1 MQSHNG
7 LTRRDIGIIRRQTRC
22 DQGAEGGDQRRVVQ
36 RLAGLAQRDPRQIA
50 GGFRILR
57 LCRGHRVAFGQRL
70 RTFEIPF
77 GLGQLYL
84 GTLYRAFK
92 RHRVQRRDL
101 HAFLQELPFLC
112 VEHHHAAADLER
124 QVHCFQRCDLA
135 EKDPLHLR
143 RGAARL
149 YQFDRPDR
157 RGRAR
162 GGQVIGVLCNK
173 RRREGGA

>member
-7 LTRRDIGIIRRQTRC
+7 LTRRDIGIIRRQTRG
-22 DQGAEGGDQRRVVQ
+22 DQGAKRGDQRRVVQ

-162 GGQVIGVLCNK
+162 GGQVICVLCNK
-173 RRREGGA
+173 RRRKGGA